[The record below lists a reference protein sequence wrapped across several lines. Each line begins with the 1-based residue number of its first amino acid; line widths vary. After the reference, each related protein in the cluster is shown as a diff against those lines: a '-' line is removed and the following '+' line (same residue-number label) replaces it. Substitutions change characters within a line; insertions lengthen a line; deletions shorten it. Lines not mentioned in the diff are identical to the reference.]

1 VGTYGFSKFLLFCF
15 ILAKVIKKRYKGF
28 DMKAYVVEKTEN
40 KEFVFGVK
48 EIDMPTLEEDEVLIK
63 ATYSSLNFKD
73 ALSSIGNPGVTRVF
87 PHITGI
93 DVVGV
98 IFESNSDEFAIG
110 DEVLITGYDFG
121 MNTNGGHSEYVKAP
135 AAWVVK
141 KPENISDKEIMIY
154 GTAGLTAALS
164 VNELLN
170 NGVTP
175 TCGEVLV
182 TGATGG
188 VGSIAVSI
196 LNKLGFDVVA
206 ISGKKEKVDY
216 LKQLGA
222 KEVIL
227 REEFDIENPKPMVSE
242 RYAGVIDT
250 VGGNILAQA
259 LKAIKY
265 DGVAT
270 CCGLTASF
278 ELNTNVF
285 PFILRGVRLIGIDS
299 VECKKSKKI
308 AAWEKIA
315 DEFKIDSLNHITT
328 QITLEEISEAYRKL
342 LSGKAVGRYLVKI
355 GE

>member
-1 VGTYGFSKFLLFCF
+1 
-15 ILAKVIKKRYKGF
+15 
-28 DMKAYVVEKTEN
+28 MKAYVVEKTED
-40 KEFVFGVK
+40 KEFIFGIK
-48 EIDMPTLEEDEVLIK
+48 EVDIPTIGEDEVLIK

-93 DVVGV
+93 DVAGV
-98 IFESNSDEFAIG
+98 IENSNSSEFKKG

-121 MNTNGGHSEYVKAP
+121 MNTNGGHSEFVKAP
-135 AAWVVK
+135 ASWVVK
-141 KPENISDKEIMIY
+141 KPNNISDKELMIY

-164 VNELLN
+164 VNELIN

-175 TCGEVLV
+175 SKGEVLV

-188 VGSIAVSI
+188 VGSIAVAI
-196 LNKLGFDVVA
+196 LKKLGFEVVA
-206 ISGKKEKVDY
+206 ISGKKEREDY
-216 LKQLGA
+216 LKKLGA

-227 REEFDIENPKPMVSE
+227 REEFDVENPKPMTSE
-242 RYAGVIDT
+242 RFAGVIDT

-270 CCGLTASF
+270 CCGLTSSF

-299 VECKKSKKI
+299 VECKKEKKI

-315 DEFKIDSLNHITT
+315 FDYKIDSLNDITT
-328 QITLEEISEAYRKL
+328 EISMNEISEAYKKL

-355 GE
+355 SD